1 MRRRPKRAASKAVR
15 LYLHVPGALRAA
27 WTLAKRNPVERQNFA
42 DKHVARWESRI
53 AYFRAC
59 GWRIVAVGCEEGA
72 MVVHLRLP

>member
-15 LYLHVPGALRAA
+15 LYLQGTRAA

-53 AYFRAC
+53 AYFQAL

-72 MVVHLRLP
+72 MAVHLRLP

>member
-1 MRRRPKRAASKAVR
+1 VRRRPKRAASKAVR
-15 LYLHVPGALRAA
+15 LYLQDRRAA
-27 WTLAKRNPVERQNFA
+27 WTLEKRHPVERQNFA

-53 AYFRAC
+53 AYFRAW